1 MTPGGDTPSRPA
13 ALVTGASAGLGAAYA
28 EALARRGFDLLLV
41 ARRAERLDVVADR
54 CRAHGVQAATLVAD
68 LATVPGRAACRAATD
83 TVDLRMAVLNAGFGS
98 TGPMHRQDP
107 EREVRMVD
115 LNCAAVVDLA
125 AHVLPRFAARGSGDL
140 VILSSA
146 AAFLPLP
153 AMATYAATRAFTLH
167 LARALAVEHTGGG
180 VRVLAVC
187 PGPTRTEFSEVIT
200 RERARGG
207 GEDTRRGWPLG
218 LDDPDAVVERSLAA
232 LERGRVVVTT
242 GWVAR
247 TTRIAASFVPYGLVA
262 TAIGLWNRRRGAGS
276 RSPI

>member
-1 MTPGGDTPSRPA
+1 M
-13 ALVTGASAGLGAAYA
+13 
-28 EALARRGFDLLLV
+28 
-41 ARRAERLDVVADR
+41 
-54 CRAHGVQAATLVAD
+54 
-68 LATVPGRAACRAATD
+68 
-83 TVDLRMAVLNAGFGS
+83 
-98 TGPMHRQDP
+98 
-107 EREVRMVD
+107 
-115 LNCAAVVDLA
+115 
-125 AHVLPRFAARGSGDL
+125 
-140 VILSSA
+140 
-146 AAFLPLP
+146 
-153 AMATYAATRAFTLH
+153 
-167 LARALAVEHTGGG
+167 
-180 VRVLAVC
+180 RVLAVC